1 LSANG
6 KVNIVPGFETYL
18 GNYRVIKRML
28 AEMGVEL
35 HDAVRPS
42 EVFDTPA
49 DGEFRMY
56 AGGTTM
62 DEVKDAP
69 NGITTLLQPAQLE
82 KTKFVENTWKHDIPK
97 LNIPMGV
104 EWTDEFL
111 MKVSEVTGK
120 PIPLPELGAAAAWT

>member
-1 LSANG
+1 
-6 KVNIVPGFETYL
+6 
-18 GNYRVIKRML
+18 
-28 AEMGVEL
+28 
-35 HDAVRPS
+35 
-42 EVFDTPA
+42 
-49 DGEFRMY
+49 MY

-69 NGITTLLQPAQLE
+69 NGITTLLLQPAQLE
-82 KTKFVENTWKHDIPK
+82 KTKKFVENTWKHDIPK

-120 PIPLPELGAAAAWT
+120 PIPES